1 MKKKKSGVI
10 LVFSIF
16 LIVGIVFVAVGI
28 GVLYS
33 GIRFRKNAVETRAV
47 ITDIQTHRSG
57 DDTHHSVWVEY
68 EYDGKVYKDVR
79 LNEYNSGMYTG
90 KEITILVDPKNP
102 QKASTEYGLIFA
114 GGVFLLMGVIFSC
127 VGIIPII
134 VGIKRSSLQKQLIAG
149 GRSIFAKV
157 ESITHNTSYRVNG
170 RSPYVVYCTYQDEY
184 KGVVYRFK
192 SDNIWQNPEY
202 FLQPGSDVRVYVN
215 GEDYSKYYVDVES
228 MIENKVIDYT

>member
-1 MKKKKSGVI
+1 MKKKKSGVT

-16 LIVGIVFVAVGI
+16 LIFGIVFLAVGI

-47 ITDIQTHRSG
+47 ITDIQTYRSG

-68 EYDGKVYKDVR
+68 EYEGKVYKDIR

-102 QKASTEYGLIFA
+102 QKASTKYGLLFV
-114 GGVFLLMGVIFSC
+114 GGVFALMGGIFSC

-134 VGIKRSSLQKQLIAG
+134 VGIKRSSLHKQLIAG

-202 FLQPGSDVRVYVN
+202 FLQPGSEIRVYVN

>member
-1 MKKKKSGVI
+1 MKKKKSAVT

-16 LIVGIVFVAVGI
+16 LIVGIVFLAVGI

-33 GIRFRKNAVETRAV
+33 GIRFRMNAVETQAV
-47 ITDIQTHRSG
+47 ITEIETYRSG

-68 EYDGKVYKDVR
+68 EYDGKEYKDIR
-79 LNEYNSGMYTG
+79 LNVYNSGMHVG

-102 QKASTEYGLIFA
+102 QKVSTEYGLIFA
-114 GGVFLLMGVIFSC
+114 GGVFLLMGVIFTC